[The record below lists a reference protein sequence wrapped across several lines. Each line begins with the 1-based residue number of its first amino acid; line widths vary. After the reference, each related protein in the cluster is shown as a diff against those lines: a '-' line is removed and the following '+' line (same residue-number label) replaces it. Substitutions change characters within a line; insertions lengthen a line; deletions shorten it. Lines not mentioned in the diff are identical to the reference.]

1 MQTLI
6 CSVFTVYWFIVFF
19 IFYKGILHLSKI
31 DLQEM

>member
-6 CSVFTVYWFIVFF
+6 CSVFTVDWFIVFF
-19 IFYKGILHLSKI
+19 IFHEGILHLSKI